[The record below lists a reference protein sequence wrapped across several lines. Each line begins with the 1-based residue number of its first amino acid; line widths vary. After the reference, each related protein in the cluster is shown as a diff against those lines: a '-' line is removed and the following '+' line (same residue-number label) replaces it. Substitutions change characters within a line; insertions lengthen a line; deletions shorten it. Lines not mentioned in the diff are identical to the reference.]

1 MKKPIAAV
9 TADTLL
15 ADMKP
20 INQKMADYA
29 PRPLLNALG
38 KAGILP
44 VILAYDD
51 YADPEEFVETFDA
64 LVIPGGPNPSP
75 RFYGEE
81 PLWCIGPTYEKR
93 DIFEIRLIKACLKMG
108 KPILG
113 ICRGMQILN
122 VAFGG
127 TLHQDIP
134 TQCGDAVQ
142 HLSLSNYEQNFHPL
156 RLEEGGWLGRL
167 YPGHA
172 EMRVN
177 SIHHQGIKTLA
188 PGFSVEARSPGDG
201 LIEAI
206 GRMDRGFIAG
216 VQWHPEFH
224 PVGAPQV
231 FDDAPMLRSFLQ
243 ACRTKA
249 LGPPD

>member
-20 INQKMADYA
+20 INQKLADYA

-81 PLWCIGPTYEKR
+81 PLWCIGPTYEKG
-93 DIFEIRLIKACLKMG
+93 ISLKSDSSR
-108 KPILG
+108 P
-113 ICRGMQILN
+113 
-122 VAFGG
+122 A
-127 TLHQDIP
+127 
-134 TQCGDAVQ
+134 
-142 HLSLSNYEQNFHPL
+142 
-156 RLEEGGWLGRL
+156 
-167 YPGHA
+167 
-172 EMRVN
+172 
-177 SIHHQGIKTLA
+177 
-188 PGFSVEARSPGDG
+188 
-201 LIEAI
+201 
-206 GRMDRGFIAG
+206 
-216 VQWHPEFH
+216 
-224 PVGAPQV
+224 
-231 FDDAPMLRSFLQ
+231 
-243 ACRTKA
+243 
-249 LGPPD
+249 

>member
-75 RFYGEE
+75 VSTGKSHCGASD
-81 PLWCIGPTYEKR
+81 PPMKKGIS
-93 DIFEIRLIKACLKMG
+93 LKSG
-108 KPILG
+108 SSRP
-113 ICRGMQILN
+113 
-122 VAFGG
+122 A
-127 TLHQDIP
+127 
-134 TQCGDAVQ
+134 
-142 HLSLSNYEQNFHPL
+142 
-156 RLEEGGWLGRL
+156 
-167 YPGHA
+167 
-172 EMRVN
+172 
-177 SIHHQGIKTLA
+177 
-188 PGFSVEARSPGDG
+188 
-201 LIEAI
+201 
-206 GRMDRGFIAG
+206 
-216 VQWHPEFH
+216 
-224 PVGAPQV
+224 
-231 FDDAPMLRSFLQ
+231 
-243 ACRTKA
+243 
-249 LGPPD
+249 

>member
-38 KAGILP
+38 KAGLLP

-113 ICRGMQILN
+113 IC
-122 VAFGG
+122 
-127 TLHQDIP
+127 
-134 TQCGDAVQ
+134 
-142 HLSLSNYEQNFHPL
+142 E
-156 RLEEGGWLGRL
+156 
-167 YPGHA
+167 
-172 EMRVN
+172 
-177 SIHHQGIKTLA
+177 
-188 PGFSVEARSPGDG
+188 
-201 LIEAI
+201 
-206 GRMDRGFIAG
+206 
-216 VQWHPEFH
+216 
-224 PVGAPQV
+224 
-231 FDDAPMLRSFLQ
+231 
-243 ACRTKA
+243 ACRF
-249 LGPPD
+249 